1 MDAENETKE
10 TRPRAASR
18 GRAPSETTMSQVL
31 EITAETFE
39 EFCQKAKALFAALED
54 PAADRDMLVEF
65 PPEEFPIM
73 PIHAESSQ
81 TMTSINGRVIELATA
96 VMQAAKSRVL
106 REKGPAIDRV
116 KQFIIYPAG
125 IKEGTT
131 FLLRL
136 TKKAK

>member
-1 MDAENETKE
+1 MA
-10 TRPRAASR
+10 
-18 GRAPSETTMSQVL
+18 QVL

-39 EFCQKAKALFAALED
+39 EFCLKAKALFANLDE

-81 TMTSINGRVIELATA
+81 TMTSINGRVIELASV

-106 REKGPAIDRV
+106 REKGLGIDRV

-125 IKEGTT
+125 INEGTS
-131 FLLRL
+131 FRLRL
-136 TKKAK
+136 TKKA